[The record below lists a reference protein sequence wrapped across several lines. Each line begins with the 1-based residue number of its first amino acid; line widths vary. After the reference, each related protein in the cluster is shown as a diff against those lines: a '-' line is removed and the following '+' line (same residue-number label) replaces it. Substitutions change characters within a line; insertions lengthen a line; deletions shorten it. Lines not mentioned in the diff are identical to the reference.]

1 MPPQASIVNTK
12 YIRTANQTR
21 YDICDV
27 ALERAICKSAMHLT
41 RYLPQPWL
49 PPFNTPPPHF
59 AIYSQSALK
68 IRRSTPGKYEGGC
81 ASASGTRD
89 RKNGICEKS
98 PPSSFANRAHV
109 TSSTQYHDSEPHPKH
124 AERSARLRQTK
135 PRSWLAP
142 VNITNARHA
151 LRVEANENILSLRDS
166 CFRPLGKVGFRFP
179 ISTSSVAVRLFSI
192 S

>member
-1 MPPQASIVNTK
+1 MEIEQGNIRAHTSI
-12 YIRTANQTR
+12 A
-21 YDICDV
+21 
-27 ALERAICKSAMHLT
+27 
-41 RYLPQPWL
+41 
-49 PPFNTPPPHF
+49 F
-59 AIYSQSALK
+59 AFY
-68 IRRSTPGKYEGGC
+68 
-81 ASASGTRD
+81 RD
-89 RKNGICEKS
+89 RKNGIFEKS

-151 LRVEANENILSLRDS
+151 LRVKANENILSLRDS

-179 ISTSSVAVRLFSI
+179 ISTSSVAVRLCSVNQRIIAPDHPTIFG
-192 S
+192 